1 MKTPVILLAAMAA
14 AAPLAAQV
22 PDSAATKKP
31 MKMEM
36 EDHAMSGWKELDT
49 FHMVMMATWHPASM
63 KKDLAP
69 ARARADELAARAEAW
84 AKSAFPKPC
93 DTPALREAVNQTAT
107 GSKAFAALVKEGT
120 DAQLTEALKAV
131 HDRFEVVEKGC
142 KPGAS
147 HH

>member
-1 MKTPVILLAAMAA
+1 MKTPGILLAAMAA

-36 EDHAMSGWKELDT
+36 EDHAMSGWKELDA

-69 ARARADELAARAEAW
+69 ARARAGELATKAEAW
-84 AKSAFPKPC
+84 AQSGFPTPC
-93 DTPALREAVNQTAT
+93 DTPALREAVNRATA
-107 GSKAFAALVKEGT
+107 GSKALAALVKEGT
-120 DAQLTEALKAV
+120 DAQVTEALKGV
-131 HDRFEVVEKGC
+131 HDSFEVVEKGC